1 MHISDCHRA
10 TIEFMQAPESQ
21 LSLRTYNIA
30 AMSFTPEE
38 VAEEIRKHLPHLRVT
53 YNPDTIRQTI
63 ADSWPVRFDDSNAR
77 QDWGWKPAY
86 GLSELVTDM
95 LASIREKRTNAGL
108 PVS

>member
-1 MHISDCHRA
+1 MYVLFTSDYAVQIFHDALSTGHHECYLRANTRLPMMHISDCHRA
-10 TIEFMQAPESQ
+10 TVEFMQAPESR

-63 ADSWPVRFDDSNAR
+63 GKNSV
-77 QDWGWKPAY
+77 
-86 GLSELVTDM
+86 SE
-95 LASIREKRTNAGL
+95 
-108 PVS
+108 